1 MYMNEGERNGS
12 TLLAINI
19 FILVTSILLQKLFPR
34 RVREWKGDRLEF
46 NGCRVARNLENIN
59 AFPWPYTSL
68 ILGLLYPTGVIV
80 MEVFQLRTNLIFQAG
95 ADGAL
100 WIFYRH
106 RPETFSAA
114 KDPSVIPIGAD
125 QIMHNISRPEIFP
138 LPCWKPPS
146 WSLNWYFAGVN
157 GQAKFRGSLYSSN
170 LLNEARFFDSY
181 SLNISH
187 DSFIRYRWD
196 CSVTFHKRF
205 E

>member
-1 MYMNEGERNGS
+1 MRQREREKEGREKREKQRKNDYLDNHMYMNEGERNGS

-80 MEVFQLRTNLIFQAG
+80 MEVFQLQTNLIFQAG

-100 WIFYRH
+100 
-106 RPETFSAA
+106 
-114 KDPSVIPIGAD
+114 
-125 QIMHNISRPEIFP
+125 
-138 LPCWKPPS
+138 
-146 WSLNWYFAGVN
+146 
-157 GQAKFRGSLYSSN
+157 
-170 LLNEARFFDSY
+170 
-181 SLNISH
+181 
-187 DSFIRYRWD
+187 
-196 CSVTFHKRF
+196 
-205 E
+205 